1 MIISSNAYF
10 IELLSELQLSPIH
23 NVCNLFPFEVF
34 DGEAAEVVEK
44 MVQLP
49 KVQQDVIEK
58 ILGHVKY

>member
-1 MIISSNAYF
+1 MPILWSCCLNYK
-10 IELLSELQLSPIH
+10 LSPIH

-34 DGEAAEVVEK
+34 DGEAAAVVEK